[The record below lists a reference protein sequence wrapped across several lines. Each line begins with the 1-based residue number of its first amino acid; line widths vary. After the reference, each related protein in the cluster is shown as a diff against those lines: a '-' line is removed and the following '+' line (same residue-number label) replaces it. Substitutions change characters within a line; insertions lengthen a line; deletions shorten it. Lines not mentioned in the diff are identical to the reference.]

1 MIFPAPLQAFAT
13 AIDAHLEDLVK
24 LIPADVAGSLRTAA
38 LGGPTSTDNG
48 PQGFLL
54 AQALVPQG
62 VLTRVEQSLSG
73 HVPRVTVLL
82 PGLFTQDWGGMGS
95 LRSDPR
101 RDPLAYVSEVAPR
114 RLQFLLETAP
124 ALMPRLA
131 RINRGAPEGV
141 RVARLLA
148 ASMVLAAGAVVGIRA
163 RDLNVD
169 RAVIRVG
176 LALTV
181 LLLRIEAGLAEDPF
195 AGTGRAKPE
204 RRPVTPPVV
213 SVVVVDGLLTAGGGD
228 AGAHSCALTDADF
241 HENGLVVSIPGGFVI
256 RTGAEVSTTLVTVAE
271 VDSEP
276 SSVDDGWDDVVD
288 VSFSASEDRVRLVG
302 SPAVMWLDAA
312 GDHRARVHARR
323 RDVGVDEGHAGGETY
338 KVLVW
343 AAPLAPMQLL
353 RATDRLGHRLRGAA
367 EPAPVERPELA
378 YRAISR
384 RFGDATITVSVGSTM
399 EEVLTAFRADPT
411 SQPSEQLWDGLVRF
425 LEISPGSEP
434 GATAVL
440 VVEPDGYRG
449 TEKSVLVALSRHGRA
464 ASMYRNVNAVTR
476 LSLAEGGTLLD
487 AVEGLSE
494 AENPIVRALFHGL
507 DIHDYTDRVA
517 RGLVVIER
525 FTGYAVT
532 EEIAAQV
539 QAMTVGYRLS
549 S

>member
-13 AIDAHLEDLVK
+13 AIDAHCEDLVT
-24 LIPADVAGSLRTAA
+24 LIPADVAVSLRTAA
-38 LGGPTSTDNG
+38 LGGPTSTDEG

-62 VLTRVEQSLSG
+62 VVSRVDDVLTG
-73 HVPRVTVLL
+73 HVPSVTVLL

-95 LRSDPR
+95 PLRADPR
-101 RDPLAYVSEVAPR
+101 RDPLARVCEVAPR
-114 RLQFLLETAP
+114 RLQFLLETAA
-124 ALMPRLA
+124 ALRPRLA
-131 RINRGAPEGV
+131 RLTRGAPEGAH
-141 RVARLLA
+141 VARLLA
-148 ASMVLAAGAVVGIRA
+148 ASMVLASGAVVGIRA
-163 RDLNVD
+163 PGLDVD

-195 AGTGRAKPE
+195 ASTALAKPE
-204 RRPVTPPVV
+204 RRPVTPPVI
-213 SVVVVDGLLTAGGGD
+213 SVVVVDGLITAGGAD
-228 AGAHSCALTDADF
+228 AGAYATALTDADF
-241 HENGLVVSIPGGFVI
+241 HENGLVASIPGGFVI
-256 RTGAEVSTTLVTVAE
+256 RTGAEVSTTLVTVTE

-276 SSVDDGWDDVVD
+276 ASIDDGWDDVVD
-288 VSFSASEDRVRLVG
+288 VGFSAGEDRVRFVG
-302 SPAVMWLDAA
+302 SPAAIWLESA

-323 RDVGVDEGHAGGETY
+323 RDVGVDEGYSGGETY
-338 KVLVW
+338 EVLMW
-343 AAPLAPMQLL
+343 AATPAPMRVL
-353 RATDRLGHRLRGAA
+353 RATDRLGHRLRGDA

-378 YRAISR
+378 YRTVSR

-399 EEVLTAFRADPT
+399 EEVLTAFRAEPT
-411 SQPSEQLWDGLVRF
+411 PEPSEQLWDGLVRF
-425 LEISPGSEP
+425 LEIGSEP
-434 GATAVL
+434 SGRAVL

-449 TEKSVLVALSRHGRA
+449 TEVSVLVALSRHGRA

-476 LSLAEGGTLLD
+476 LSLAEGEKMLD
-487 AVEGLSE
+487 AVEWLGE

-532 EEIAAQV
+532 EEIADQV

-549 S
+549 R